1 MKILVAL
8 TYYRPHVSGLT
19 IYVERL
25 SRALAARGHQVTVMT
40 SQYDKRLPRNE
51 RIDGVHVVRVPVAFR
66 VSKGVIMPTVGF
78 EATRQVLRHDVVSL
92 HLPQFEAWGIALRC
106 RLFGRPSVLTYHCDL
121 RLPKGIVNRA
131 ANGVVHVANLIAGWL
146 VDRVIAYTEDYA
158 VHSPFASRYLDK
170 LQVIPPPVE
179 VAKVDPASVQAFR
192 DRHVVGNGP
201 VIGMAARLATEKGV
215 EYLLQALPKIIA
227 KYPEAHVLFAGQHE
241 NVLGEAEYMQRLE
254 PLLEKHREH
263 WTFLGVLPP
272 HEMAAFYEACDV
284 TVLPSVNSTES
295 FGLVQIESMICGT
308 PVVASNL
315 PGVRQPTQLT
325 GMGKVVPLRDSQ
337 SLADAILE
345 ILDNPASYQA
355 DPKQIADDFS
365 PEQTALRYEQLFTE
379 LLALRGR
386 ELQEA

>member
-1 MKILVAL
+1 VKILVAL

-25 SRALAARGHQVTVMT
+25 ARALGARGHEVTVMT
-40 SQYDKRLPRNE
+40 SQYDKNLPRNE
-51 RIDGVHVVRVPVAFR
+51 RIDGVNVVRVPVAFR

-121 RLPKGIVNRA
+121 RLPGGVVNRV
-131 ANGVVHVANLIAGWL
+131 ANFAVQVANLIAGFL
-146 VDRVIAYTEDYA
+146 VDRVVAYTEDYA
-158 VHSPFASRYLDK
+158 VNSPFASRYLDK

-179 VAKVDPASVQAFR
+179 VAETESASVQAFR
-192 DRHVVGNGP
+192 DRYVVGGGP

-215 EYLLQALPKIIA
+215 EYLLQALPRITA
-227 KYPEAHVLFAGQHE
+227 RYPEAQILFAGQHE
-241 NVLGEAEYMQRLE
+241 HVLGEAEYMHSLE
-254 PLLEKHREH
+254 PLLEQQREH

-272 HEMAAFYEACDV
+272 NEMTAFYEACDV

-315 PGVRQPTQLT
+315 PGVRQPTQMT
-325 GMGKVVPLRDSQ
+325 GMGKVVPLRDSK
-337 SLADAILE
+337 SLADAILG
-345 ILDNPASYQA
+345 ILDDPAAVQGN
-355 DPKQIADDFS
+355 PKQIARDFS

-386 ELQEA
+386 ELREA